1 MPTGNNLSAPA
12 IRQKRMSN
20 SLCYIIVGIILQ
32 TLIVLVFFLTIMRIR
47 NLKVRVGFANVENLS
62 LNSSSN
68 SPSFSIKL
76 GAQVTIKNRNFGQY
90 KFQRSNAIVS
100 YRGNEVGDA
109 VIYEGRAR
117 ARSTKKVNITL
128 NLNSEKASRSASL
141 VSDINAGKITLSTY
155 ARLNGKVHLFKV
167 IKRKKSA
174 QMNCTMDVN
183 TQTKAIENLHCK

>member
-1 MPTGNNLSAPA
+1 MPTGNNPSAPA

-32 TLIVLVFFLTIMRIR
+32 TLIVLVFVLTIMRIR

-76 GAQVTIKNRNFGQY
+76 GAQVAIKNRNFGQY

-117 ARSTKKVNITL
+117 ARSTKKVNVTL

>member
-1 MPTGNNLSAPA
+1 MPTENNLSAPA
-12 IRQKRMSN
+12 IRQKRMCKC
-20 SLCYIIVGIILQ
+20 LCYIVVGIVLQ
-32 TLIVLVFFLTIMRIR
+32 TLIILVFVLTIMRIR

-62 LNSSSN
+62 LNTSSN
-68 SPSFSIKL
+68 SPSFSMKL
-76 GAQVTIKNRNFGQY
+76 GAQVTIKNTNFGHY
-90 KFQRSNAIVS
+90 KFQRTNAIVS
-100 YRGNEVGDA
+100 YRGNEVGNA
-109 VIYEGRAR
+109 VINEGRAR
-117 ARSTKKVNITL
+117 ARSTKKVNVTL

-155 ARLNGKVHLFKV
+155 ARLSGKVHLFKV

>member
-1 MPTGNNLSAPA
+1 MPTGNNPSAPA

-32 TLIVLVFFLTIMRIR
+32 TLIVLVFVLTIMRIR

-76 GAQVTIKNRNFGQY
+76 GAQVAIKNRNFGQY

-100 YRGNEVGDA
+100 YRGNEVGNA

-117 ARSTKKVNITL
+117 ARSTKKVNVTL

-183 TQTKAIENLHCK
+183 TQTKAIENLRCK